1 MSPGARPAVAVV
13 DDASLIREAI
23 GPLMPGLDVVAAVA
37 TVEELVRRS
46 PAVDVVVLD
55 LHLANLEQQPDVRQG
70 IAAIRTLTRRGYRV
84 CVYSQEERRFVL
96 AACVAAGA
104 SGIVSKALPRAR
116 AEELFLEV
124 AAGGTVVPQQV
135 VGILEVFVRRDCITL
150 LSERQRQILHGR
162 ARGLSYAQVAREL
175 FVSESTLRG
184 YWYDLTRS
192 LSDSLRGLTPGEIEH
207 ALGLAPGDL
216 LEFWADGTTDRAD
229 KAEAT
234 GPADPATRKDWWRIG
249 RSR

>member
-1 MSPGARPAVAVV
+1 MSRPAVAVV
-13 DDASLIREAI
+13 DDAPLIRESI
-23 GPLMPGLDVVAAVA
+23 GLLMPGLDVVAAVA
-37 TVEELVRRS
+37 TVEELVSRG
-46 PAVDVVVLD
+46 PVVDVVLLD

-70 IAAIRTLTRRGYRV
+70 IAAVRTLTRRGYRV

-104 SGIVSKALPRAR
+104 SGVVSKALPRER
-116 AEELFLEV
+116 AEGLFLDV

-135 VGILEVFVRRDCITL
+135 VGILEVLVRRDCITL

-184 YWYDLTRS
+184 YWFDLTRS
-192 LSDSLRGLTPGEIEH
+192 LSDSLRGLTPGEIER

-216 LEFWADGTTDRAD
+216 LEFWSDGTPDPRDPREPSDR
-229 KAEAT
+229 
-234 GPADPATRKDWWRIG
+234 RDWWRISG

>member
-1 MSPGARPAVAVV
+1 MRPAARPAVAVV
-13 DDASLIREAI
+13 DDASLIRESI

-46 PAVDVVVLD
+46 PAVDLVLLD
-55 LHLANLEQQPDVRQG
+55 LHLANLEQQPDARQG
-70 IAAIRTLTRRGYRV
+70 VAAIRTLTRRGYRV

-116 AEELFLEV
+116 AEELFLDV

-135 VGILEVFVRRDCITL
+135 VGILEVLVRRDCITV

-184 YWYDLTRS
+184 YWFDLTRS
-192 LSDSLRGLTPGEIEH
+192 LADGLRGLTPGEIEH

-216 LEFWADGTTDRAD
+216 LEF
-229 KAEAT
+229 
-234 GPADPATRKDWWRIG
+234 
-249 RSR
+249 

>member
-1 MSPGARPAVAVV
+1 MRPAVAVV
-13 DDASLIREAI
+13 DDASLIRESI

-55 LHLANLEQQPDVRQG
+55 LHLANLEQQPDARQG

-135 VGILEVFVRRDCITL
+135 VGILEVLVRRDCITL

-216 LEFWADGTTDRAD
+216 LEFWADGTTD

-234 GPADPATRKDWWRIG
+234 EPADPATRKDWWRIG